1 MAATEYVFD
10 RPLTATEMRALAL
23 AATKSASDTL
33 VTFYDIALSPAKLED
48 SDKPIDPKQ
57 FRIPQTQWAMICKW
71 IGDASRESDAIA
83 GVNSM
88 LTWMNVGPSAR
99 EESRFLLD
107 QDPSAD
113 EYVGG

>member
-1 MAATEYVFD
+1 MPDDYYRFD
-10 RPLTATEMRALAL
+10 RSLTATEMRVLAL
-23 AATKSASDTL
+23 AATQSASDTL
-33 VTFYDIALSPAKLED
+33 VAFYDIALSPTFIED

-57 FRIPQTQWAMICKW
+57 FRIPEGQWKAIAKW
-71 IGDASRESDAIA
+71 IGDASREADAIA